1 MMHYRS
7 LQVYTNYFVHFLL
20 RDHCNGFNDYRLYLV
35 NKINTPDVRKTG
47 TMWRDLEQFVDIAAE
62 QYLSPN
68 VVCQP

>member
-1 MMHYRS
+1 MHCSS
-7 LQVYTNYFVHFLL
+7 LQVYTDYLVHFLL
-20 RDHCNGFNDYRLYLV
+20 RDHCNDYRLYLV
-35 NKINTPDVRKTG
+35 NKIYTPDVRKTG